1 MIAYRREIANKRAL
15 IKPHF
20 QDFDK
25 TKQGYISKNQFLR
38 ILYQFGLYPDEASLN
53 LILRRYIDKGN
64 LDEVNYYEFC
74 RDVDIYDEGVQ
85 ISEGHASAF
94 KNYKKSTE
102 GTNAFIHNDI
112 PNDLQD
118 LLAKLRKKAF
128 ELRIR
133 VSEFLK
139 DFDKLRSGAITK
151 NQLRLGLN
159 MANMPLSNQEFEM
172 ITEHFKNLEKEDYVS
187 WREFCDCVDEV
198 FTVKNLEKQSP
209 SLLLEKTNLSFNY
222 GKSGMTQEEVNM
234 AEAIKS
240 KFK

>member
-1 MIAYRREIANKRAL
+1 M

-38 ILYQFGLYPDEASLN
+38 ILYQFGLYPDEQSLN

-74 RDVDIYDEGVQ
+74 RDVDIYDEGVK
-85 ISEGHASAF
+85 ISEGHATAF
-94 KNYKKSTE
+94 KTFKKTE
-102 GTNAFIHNDI
+102 ENANAFIYNDI
-112 PNDLQD
+112 PNDLND

-133 VSEFLK
+133 VAEFLK
-139 DFDKLRSGAITK
+139 DFDKLRSGSITK

-172 ITEHFKNLEKEDYVS
+172 IAEHFKSQEKEDHVT

-198 FTVKNLEKQSP
+198 FTTKNLEKQSP
-209 SLLLEKTNLSFNY
+209 SMLLEKTNLSFNY
-222 GKSGMTQEEVNM
+222 GKGGMNQSEVLL
-234 AEAIKS
+234 AESVKR

>member
-1 MIAYRREIANKRAL
+1 
-15 IKPHF
+15 
-20 QDFDK
+20 
-25 TKQGYISKNQFLR
+25 
-38 ILYQFGLYPDEASLN
+38 
-53 LILRRYIDKGN
+53 LRRYIDKGN

-85 ISEGHASAF
+85 ISEGHATAF
-94 KNYKKSTE
+94 KSYKKSTE
-102 GTNAFIHNDI
+102 SSNIFIHNDI

-128 ELRIR
+128 ELRVR
-133 VSEFLK
+133 VAEFLK
-139 DFDKLRSGAITK
+139 DFDKLRSGSITK

-159 MANMPLSNQEFEM
+159 MANMPLSTQEFEM
-172 ITEHFKNLEKEDYVS
+172 ITEHFKNPEKEDHVS

-222 GKSGMTQEEVNM
+222 GKLGMNQSEVNL
-234 AEAIKS
+234 AQAIKL